1 MGSSTDQPNGNP
13 DTLHDMAPRSIL
25 KTTIR
30 QKMNRYIEMTQN
42 WNDEAYYDEYHDG
55 DSRRSWS
62 TMALVLTGL
71 AGLLV
76 GFACAAC
83 LGALG
88 LALLLL
94 PTSASSATPAPPD
107 AVVIV
112 PTLMPPPQAQPFISG
127 GLGLSQQEWEQRYG
141 PGSQS
146 ETPGYLWYQGTYLV
160 SFQES
165 NVWYIEQRWSPENAA
180 TVDVARAQGAGLIA
194 ADSQYIQTYNP
205 EGRPDLVADL
215 YLSQSLISRFSGDVW
230 VGGQPGN
237 FIVAYNISD
246 FGVTRMVITV
256 GNNPS

>member
-1 MGSSTDQPNGNP
+1 
-13 DTLHDMAPRSIL
+13 
-25 KTTIR
+25 
-30 QKMNRYIEMTQN
+30 MTQN
-42 WNDEAYYDEYHDG
+42 WNDEAYYDEYYDG
-55 DSRRSWS
+55 GSGRSWS

-94 PTSASSATPAPPD
+94 PTSTAGATPAPPD

-112 PTLMPPPQAQPFISG
+112 PTPMPPPQPVNPPPPPEAQPFVSG

-141 PGSQS
+141 PGSPS

-160 SFQES
+160 AFPEG
-165 NVWYIEQRWSPENAA
+165 NVSYIEQRWGPENAA
-180 TVDVARAQGAGLIA
+180 TVDGARAQSGGLMP
-194 ADSQYIQTYNP
+194 ADSQYIQTYSP
-205 EGRPDLVADL
+205 EGRPDLVVDL
-215 YLSQSLISRFSGDVW
+215 YFSPSLISRFSGNLW

-237 FIVAYNISD
+237 FIVSYNVFD
-246 FGVTRMVITV
+246 FGVSRMVITV